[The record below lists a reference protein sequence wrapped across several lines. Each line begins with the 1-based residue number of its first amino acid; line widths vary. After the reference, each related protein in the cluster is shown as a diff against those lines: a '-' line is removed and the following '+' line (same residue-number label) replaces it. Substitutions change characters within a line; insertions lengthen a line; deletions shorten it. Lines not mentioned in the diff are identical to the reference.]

1 MTSHTEPSAPDSQ
14 ETDLAS
20 RLTTLEGDMERLHQ
34 IGIALSSEKNLDRL
48 LETIVAEARGFA
60 RCDAGTLY
68 RVNEEKKVLTFEIM
82 QTESTGYYAGGTT
95 DNKITVPPVP
105 LEIDGQ
111 PNRTNVSAY
120 VALTGKVVNIP
131 DVYEAEGFDFTGPKK
146 YDELT
151 GYRTQSMLVIPMRDH
166 TDKVIGVLQLINAL
180 DADGKRIPFEL
191 RFESMVRSLASQ
203 AAVAINN
210 AQLILDIE
218 NLFKSVVHYTVKA
231 IDARSPHTAGHSSR
245 VAILTRR
252 LAETVNLQTDG
263 PFAEVHF
270 SEEQIEEIWMAA
282 IMHDV
287 GKIGVPEAVLE
298 KQNKLDGARY
308 ELVADRFQRIRELA
322 IMRAR
327 LRNATNGHPEELI
340 DEELLKTLKEWEED
354 YEFIQWV
361 NKPGFLAPE
370 KKEQL
375 DRIAVK
381 TYTDW
386 KGDEQPYLTEE
397 EHLNFSVIKGNL
409 TDDERRQI
417 QNHVIHTEEMLLKL
431 PFTDKL
437 AQVPMFAASHHEW
450 LNGKGYPKGLKG
462 DQIPFPARMMCIADV
477 WDALTAQDRPYKPAI
492 PPDKSC
498 QILKGG
504 AEHDEF
510 DKDLVDLYISH
521 RLWEQKP
528 DEVAEFPDEDDEE

>member
-1 MTSHTEPSAPDSQ
+1 
-14 ETDLAS
+14 
-20 RLTTLEGDMERLHQ
+20 MERLHQ
-34 IGIALSSEKNLDRL
+34 IGIALSSEKNLNRL
-48 LETIVAEARGFA
+48 LETIVAEARGFT

-68 RVNEEKKVLTFEIM
+68 RVNDQEKVLTFEIM

-95 DNKITVPPVP
+95 GDKITVPPVH
-105 LEIDGQ
+105 LEKDGE
-111 PNRTNVSAY
+111 PNCANVSAY
-120 VALTGKVVNIP
+120 VAITGEVVNIP

-146 YDELT
+146 YDEMT

-166 TDKVIGVLQLINAL
+166 TDKVIGVLQLINAF
-180 DADGKRIPFEL
+180 DADSKRIPFES

-231 IDARSPHTAGHSSR
+231 IDARSPHTAGHSGR
-245 VAILTRR
+245 VATLTRR

-263 PFAEVHF
+263 PFADVHF
-270 SEEQIEEIWMAA
+270 SEEQIEEIWMAS

-298 KQNKLDGARY
+298 KQYKLDGARY
-308 ELVADRFQRIRELA
+308 ERVVDRFQRIRELA

-327 LRNATNGHPEELI
+327 LRNANNGQPEDLI

-375 DRIAVK
+375 DRIAAK

-409 TDDERRQI
+409 TDEERRQI

-492 PPDKSC
+492 PPEKSS

-510 DKDLVDLYISH
+510 DKELVDLFISY

>member
-1 MTSHTEPSAPDSQ
+1 
-14 ETDLAS
+14 
-20 RLTTLEGDMERLHQ
+20 
-34 IGIALSSEKNLDRL
+34 
-48 LETIVAEARGFA
+48 
-60 RCDAGTLY
+60 
-68 RVNEEKKVLTFEIM
+68 
-82 QTESTGYYAGGTT
+82 
-95 DNKITVPPVP
+95 
-105 LEIDGQ
+105 
-111 PNRTNVSAY
+111 
-120 VALTGKVVNIP
+120 
-131 DVYEAEGFDFTGPKK
+131 
-146 YDELT
+146 
-151 GYRTQSMLVIPMRDH
+151 
-166 TDKVIGVLQLINAL
+166 
-180 DADGKRIPFEL
+180 
-191 RFESMVRSLASQ
+191 
-203 AAVAINN
+203 VAINN
-210 AQLILDIE
+210 AQLIQDIE

-245 VAILTRR
+245 VATLTRR
-252 LAETVNLQTDG
+252 LAETVNLQTNG

-298 KQNKLDGARY
+298 KQYKLDGAKY

-327 LRNATNGHPEELI
+327 LRNANSGQPEDLI

-375 DRIAVK
+375 DQIAAK

-417 QNHVIHTEEMLLKL
+417 QGHVIHTEEMLTKL

-492 PPDKSC
+492 PAEKSC

-510 DKDLVDLYISH
+510 DKELVELFISY
-521 RLWEQKP
+521 RLWEKKT
-528 DEVAEFPDEDDEE
+528 DETIEFPDEDDEE

>member
-1 MTSHTEPSAPDSQ
+1 
-14 ETDLAS
+14 
-20 RLTTLEGDMERLHQ
+20 MERLHQ
-34 IGIALSSEKNLDRL
+34 IGIALSSEKNLNRL
-48 LETIVAEARGFA
+48 LETIVAEARGFT

-68 RVNEEKKVLTFEIM
+68 RVNDQEKVLTFEIM

-95 DNKITVPPVP
+95 GDKITVPPVH
-105 LEIDGQ
+105 LEKDGE
-111 PNRTNVSAY
+111 PNCANVSAY
-120 VALTGKVVNIP
+120 VAITGEVVNIP

-146 YDELT
+146 YDEMT

-166 TDKVIGVLQLINAL
+166 TDKVIGVLQLINAF
-180 DADGKRIPFEL
+180 DADSKRIPFES

-231 IDARSPHTAGHSSR
+231 IDARSPHTAGHSGR
-245 VAILTRR
+245 VATLTRR

-263 PFAEVHF
+263 PFADVHF
-270 SEEQIEEIWMAA
+270 SEEQIEEIWMAS

-298 KQNKLDGARY
+298 KQYKLDGARY
-308 ELVADRFQRIRELA
+308 ERVVDRFQRIRELA

-327 LRNATNGHPEELI
+327 LRNANNGQPEDLI
-340 DEELLKTLKEWEED
+340 DEELLKTLQEWEED

-375 DRIAVK
+375 DRIAAK

-409 TDDERRQI
+409 TDEERRQI

-492 PPDKSC
+492 PPEKSS

-510 DKDLVDLYISH
+510 DKELVDLFISY

>member
-1 MTSHTEPSAPDSQ
+1 
-14 ETDLAS
+14 
-20 RLTTLEGDMERLHQ
+20 MERLHQ

-210 AQLILDIE
+210 AQLIQDIE

-231 IDARSPHTAGHSSR
+231 IDARSPHTAGHSGR
-245 VAILTRR
+245 VATLTRR

-263 PFAEVHF
+263 PFADVHF

-521 RLWEQKP
+521 RQWEQKH